1 MKLISVLLPV
11 LLFMSAFNE
20 PISNDQA
27 TDYAFSDAGTICPI
41 FYSTILN
48 TLQCKLHTT
57 LIQYHINHRR
67 ALVGDILLPFKYS
80 IISKILKKKN

>member
-27 TDYAFSDAGTICPI
+27 TDYAFSDAGT
-41 FYSTILN
+41 FFALFST
-48 TLQCKLHTT
+48 
-57 LIQYHINHRR
+57 
-67 ALVGDILLPFKYS
+67 LLFR
-80 IISKILKKKN
+80 